1 MKKYSYYITLLTLLA
16 GMLACNFNTALL
28 SPGGVTPPAVPT
40 GTPAA
45 TATTVE
51 TTSTSAATA
60 TLEVVQP
67 TVATVS
73 DGKLDPCIMLTTAQA
88 EAVLGEPA
96 APPKILNGSCVYSNA
111 NDGLYMVNIAAAQ
124 DKETSGILQGQAMLI
139 MFSGN
144 KVSDDLTNR
153 LRSLSEAQD
162 FKGFFSELVAA
173 SKGSQT
179 MTAKLFTGGGND
191 LVYWAWINAPPR
203 RQGAFVAVRKNTLIN
218 INVVLADT
226 ADGNNLVKSLNS
238 LAGEAFSKL
247 PEKFSIPQ
255 PETTATVESPVVSEA
270 TPTLVVE
277 QPAAAP
283 QTNPTP
289 VPTGIAPPTLV
300 SPADG
305 TVFDVFPR
313 NTTLEWKPVVG
324 ATSYLVEIMACSS
337 SNKSN
342 CFSHPMIEQTSR
354 ETDKTTYSFNFVG
367 AQPGKWRVTAIGTD
381 GKLGIPSGWWTFSYS
396 K

>member
-1 MKKYSYYITLLTLLA
+1 MKKYSSIVPLLTLLA
-16 GMLACNFNTALL
+16 GMLACNFNPSLL
-28 SPGGVTPPAVPT
+28 SQGVVTPPAKPT
-40 GTPAA
+40 GTPAVVG
-45 TATTVE
+45 TTVE
-51 TTSTSAATA
+51 KT
-60 TLEVVQP
+60 P
-67 TVATVS
+67 TVTTPEATEEPQSTTTAAS
-73 DGKLDPCIMLTTAQA
+73 DGKLDPCIMLTASQA
-88 EAVLGEPA
+88 ETILGEPA
-96 APPKILNGSCVYSNA
+96 APAKNVNGSCVYSNA
-111 NDGLYMVNIAAAQ
+111 KDGLYMVNIAAAQ
-124 DKETSGILQGQAMLI
+124 DKDTSGILQGQGMLI

-144 KVSDDLTNR
+144 KVSDDFTNK
-153 LRSLSEAQD
+153 LRSLSDAQD

-173 SKGSQT
+173 SNGSQT

-226 ADGNNLVKSLNS
+226 ADGNSLVKSLNS
-238 LAGEAFSKL
+238 LAGDAFSKL
-247 PEKFSIPQ
+247 PEKFSVAQ
-255 PETTATVESPVVSEA
+255 PSVAATVESPAASEA

-289 VPTGIAPPTLV
+289 VPTGIAPPVLV

-305 TVFDVFPR
+305 TVFDVYPR
-313 NTTLEWKPVVG
+313 ITTLEWKPAFG
-324 ATSYLVEIMACSS
+324 ATRYLVEIMACSS

-342 CFSHPMIEQTSR
+342 CFSHPMIEQTTR
-354 ETDKTTYSFNFVG
+354 ETAETTYKFNFVG